1 MSCKQVVLDIRDGLG
16 LSGFTSAHLV
26 QNKLSVNLTRLVMTL
41 VAVLLGLGA
50 LICGIGTCTAA
61 AFTVMSLAGG
71 ASIALGLV
79 LLMLAS
85 YWGYGAMSSYRHRTV
100 QLALNLQTP

>member
-1 MSCKQVVLDIRDGLG
+1 MSCQQLVSDMRDGLG
-16 LSGFTSAHLV
+16 FSGFTSAHLV
-26 QNKLSVNLTRLVMTL
+26 QNKLSVNVTRLVMTL
-41 VAVLLGLGA
+41 VAMLLGLGA

-61 AFTVMSLAGG
+61 ALTVISLAGG

-85 YWGYGAMSSYRHRTV
+85 YWGYGAISSYRNRSA
-100 QLALNLQTP
+100 QLAPNP

>member
-16 LSGFTSAHLV
+16 FSGFTSARLV
-26 QNKLSVNLTRLVMTL
+26 QNKLSVNLTRLIMTL
-41 VAVLLGLGA
+41 VALLLGLGA

-61 AFTVMSLAGG
+61 AFTVMSLAGV
-71 ASIALGLV
+71 ASIVLGLV

-85 YWGYGAMSSYRHRTV
+85 YWGYGAISSYRHKMVR
-100 QLALNLQTP
+100 LAPNL